1 MRRILNSPLNSR
13 KNRVI
18 FFENVDEI
26 DSYWKGSWETE
37 AKENLDADWIKE
49 VEDSVGQTL
58 RRKRSNEKSLSTR
71 S

>member
-1 MRRILNSPLNSR
+1 MIY
-13 KNRVI
+13 
-18 FFENVDEI
+18 FENVDEI

-49 VEDSVGQTL
+49 VEDIVGQTL
-58 RRKRSNEKSLSTR
+58 RRRRSNEKSRSTR